1 MASRR
6 RPAIQGASL
15 LGVWRQAVRRALRHF
30 RAVPFTLA
38 VLGVFLATG
47 AATGSFL
54 SGPPDSLLD
63 VVSVSAPGLK
73 AGHWWSLFTSMFFA
87 TNPFA
92 YLAAALMIL
101 LLLGLAERHLGTLRT
116 AVFYFAG
123 QFAAVTVFLLLTQVA
138 RYAGDGWLGL
148 MVDARLIGPY
158 AAVVAVTLAASGLLP
173 TLWQRRLRT
182 AGVSVTLLL
191 VLYVGHPET
200 VVGLTGA
207 LAGLAAGWWI
217 QGDRG
222 TLHRHRS
229 TGRETRNLLAL
240 TVAIF
245 AVGPILTA
253 AVRSPTG
260 PLALLR
266 DVVLNPLPTLSQL
279 EQNCGGTVDV
289 SCLEAGRAGFAGPL
303 GLALA
308 IVPVVLLLIC
318 ADGMRHGRR
327 LALRIAIIVQL
338 AVTALAAVY
347 LALFARIPH
356 YPTRPQTAVMGS
368 GFVHILPLV
377 AVPLLL
383 VVLLWAN
390 RRQFRVETAPRSRRN
405 LGLVVGGTWL
415 VLAGSYAAVWL
426 ADGGMDRDGGPLGLV
441 AELAR
446 QYLPLPIPGVYSRIF
461 QYRDAVEAFLF
472 AYAGI
477 IFWVIALA
485 AVWLVLLRRLHRT
498 EVGSGDR
505 EVARALIRQ
514 GGDSLSWMALWE
526 PNKFWFTADRR
537 GGVAYQQHGNVALTL
552 AGPFGSA
559 AFHEDTAEGFMRY
572 CAEHALIPCFYSCT
586 DELWPMLQARGFR
599 RVAVA
604 QETRLA
610 VRELEFKGKEWQ
622 NVRTALNRAAKTGVR
637 AVWGRYSGLPAPLRA
652 QLSEVSEEWAA
663 RKPVPEMGFT
673 LGSIDELD
681 DDEVLCCLAVDA
693 EGRVQG
699 VTSWLP
705 VFDGGRL
712 VSWTLDFMRRR
723 ADAFPGVMEFL
734 IASAVRELK
743 QTVEVI
749 SLSGSPLAKGR
760 AEDSA
765 GEAGGSASGADDAGD
780 LAGDNPRATAGDNAD
795 TAGGGRAAGN
805 GDADDDHDGPPD
817 AGPEGLAGILDVVGR
832 ALEPV
837 YGFQSLATFKSR
849 FKPDYRTLYLYYQDP
864 LQLPAMGRALSRAY
878 LPGLSVRQSARLLR
892 TLVG

>member
-1 MASRR
+1 MT
-6 RPAIQGASL
+6 PGGQPGNGGASL
-15 LGVWRQAVRRALRHF
+15 LGVWRQSVRRTLRHF

-38 VLGVFLATG
+38 VLAVFLAAG

-54 SGPPDSLLD
+54 AGPPEELLD
-63 VVSVSAPGLK
+63 VASVSAPGLK
-73 AGHWWSLFTSMFFA
+73 AGHWWSLFTSLFFV
-87 TNPFA
+87 TNPLA
-92 YLAAALMIL
+92 YLAAALMML
-101 LLLGLAERHLGTLRT
+101 LLLGLAERQLGTVRT
-116 AVFYFAG
+116 AFFFFAG
-123 QFAAVTVFLLLTQVA
+123 QFAAVTLFLLLTQLS

-148 MVDARLIGPY
+148 MADARLIGPY
-158 AAVVAVTLAASGLLP
+158 AAILAVTLAASGYLP

-182 AGVSVTLLL
+182 AVLSAALLL
-191 VLYVGHPET
+191 VLYVGHAET

-217 QGDRG
+217 QGGTG

-253 AVRSPTG
+253 AVRAPTG

-303 GLALA
+303 GLALSV
-308 IVPVVLLLIC
+308 VPVVLLLIC

-327 LALRIAIIVQL
+327 LALRIAVIVQL

-347 LALFARIPH
+347 LTLFARIPH
-356 YPTRPQTAVMGS
+356 YPDRPHTAVMGS

-383 VVLLWAN
+383 VVLLLAN
-390 RRQFRVETAPRSRRN
+390 RRQFRVETAPQARRI
-405 LGLVVGGTWL
+405 LGTVVGGTWL
-415 VLAGSYAAVWL
+415 VLAGGYAAAWF
-426 ADGGMDRDGGPLGLV
+426 AAGGMDRDGGLLGLA

-446 QYLPLPIPGVYSRIF
+446 QYLPVPIPGGYARIF
-461 QYRDAVEAFLF
+461 QNRNAVEAFLF
-472 AYAGI
+472 AYSGI
-477 IFWVIALA
+477 VFWVVALA

-498 EVGSGDR
+498 DAGAGDR
-505 EVARALIRQ
+505 DIARGLIRQ

-526 PNKFWFTADRR
+526 PNKYWFTPDGS

-552 AGPFGSA
+552 AGPFGPSDRHEETAA
-559 AFHEDTAEGFMRY
+559 AFITD
-572 CAEHALIPCFYSCT
+572 CARHALIPCFYSCT
-586 DELWPMLQARGFR
+586 DELWPMLRARGFQ

-610 VRELEFKGKEWQ
+610 VRGIEFKGKEWQ

-637 AVWGRYSGLPAPLRA
+637 AVWGRYSGFSPALRT

-663 RKPVPEMGFT
+663 QKPVPEMGFT
-673 LGSIDELD
+673 LGGIDELA

-693 EGRVQG
+693 EGLVQG

-705 VFDGGRL
+705 VHENGR
-712 VSWTLDFMRRR
+712 VVCWTLDFMRRR
-723 ADAFPGVMEFL
+723 GDAFPGVMEFL
-734 IASAVRELK
+734 IASAVQEL
-743 QTVEVI
+743 QSSVEVI
-749 SLSGSPLAKGR
+749 SLSGSPLAK
-760 AEDSA
+760 ASPPAAAAA
-765 GEAGGSASGADDAGD
+765 GATAPAPEGWET
-780 LAGDNPRATAGDNAD
+780 GDNT
-795 TAGGGRAAGN
+795 
-805 GDADDDHDGPPD
+805 
-817 AGPEGLAGILDVVGR
+817 GPEGLAGILDVVGR

-837 YGFQSLATFKSR
+837 YGFRSLATFKSR
-849 FKPDYRTLYLYYQDP
+849 FKPEYRTLYLYYQDP

-892 TLVG
+892 TLVR